1 METIVKLV
9 TIVMT
14 VREKFST
21 TIQSIN
27 TLINNTPPIYNFIFV
42 DCGLPEETVLPE
54 FIKVIKSDSFVP
66 QINRIKAA
74 NEIKNNFTKY
84 TVFLDN
90 DVIVQ
95 PNWLTKLIQ
104 CAEETNAG
112 VVGPVYLW
120 NTDKIHM
127 FGGTIEI
134 KNKNFYEKHQL
145 VNSHKNV
152 LKTLKRKKCDYVE
165 YHCLLIKSELNHL
178 IDPNYK
184 CIHEHIDLS
193 LKAKENGFSTYTD
206 PLSVIEYL
214 NNVPLQPCDIPFFKK
229 RWVIEDANED
239 IAYFCKTWN
248 LLNNDCFGNVRKFI
262 NRHSKI

>member
-1 METIVKLV
+1 
-9 TIVMT
+9 MT

-21 TIQSIN
+21 TIESIN
-27 TLINNTPPIYNFIFV
+27 SIVAKTPPIYNFIFV
-42 DCGLPEETVLPE
+42 DPGLPEHIVLPD
-54 FIKVIKSDSFVP
+54 FIKVINSDSFVP
-66 QINRIKAA
+66 QINRFKVI

-95 PNWLTKLIQ
+95 DNWLTKLIE
-104 CAEETNAG
+104 CAEQTNAG
-112 VVGPVYLW
+112 IVGPVYLW

-127 FGGTIEI
+127 FGGTIRI
-134 KNKNFYEKHQL
+134 TNKNFYEHHDH
-145 VNSHKNV
+145 VNSHKNI
-152 LKTLKRKKCDYVE
+152 LSKLKRKKCDYVE
-165 YHCLLIKSELNHL
+165 YHCLMIKTELIDL

-193 LKAKENGFSTYTD
+193 LKAKEKGYTTYTE

-214 NNVPLQPCDIPFFKK
+214 NNAKLEPYDIPFYKK
-229 RWVIEDANED
+229 RWNIDDCNDD
-239 IAYFCKTWN
+239 IKYFCKKWD
-248 LLNNDCFGNVRKFI
+248 LLDNNCFGNIRNFI